1 MINEKN
7 DVNNK
12 NFIKYEPG
20 FIKNNR
26 MKCYRMLND
35 DIVFQEKKLERLLKR
50 NQLYNN
56 TNMNK
61 DPQNQNIS
69 TKEEE
74 KNLINNNT
82 TKRINENNDNEVEN
96 NKEEEF
102 NENINISNINKNKNK
117 LNNLTLKYLYGF
129 NYWKPK
135 KAQKEFNY
143 DKDMLVYHKRDKWIA
158 FPNSD
163 CIIIENY
170 SFEKKQNNGNNENN
184 QKILNEHKNKSY
196 IKTVRLS
203 FYERI
208 LYFYTA
214 DNYIIFYKYDLN
226 NIKFSYISEHLIKYK
241 SSLNEFI
248 IEQNEIYCFILYDN
262 YNLLILDYEMDM
274 ELINIEV
281 NFLKKYQFKNIKFN
295 KFTDHRIEFC
305 IYSKENY
312 STYLF
317 DGKSLQL
324 NETVNTIE
332 FNNNYKEIIC
342 LDYLPA
348 FSDCIL
354 LCLIICF
361 NNRDVFIVNLT
372 FKEVMLKYKVDF
384 NICDVIV
391 SPFYINFISDE
402 KLVYYEI
409 PNLHSIK
416 FQNIKDVKLISYRNK
431 KEIKHDSKIVC
442 YDIDTYTEN
451 IYALI
456 FTEKGTLYIDNYM
469 EKKKKRLNGFLHED
483 QHINQCLI
491 LKNINNNDLD
501 VNKNEYYLI
510 TSHNNGLLKIYEIPS
525 YNVKYEFQIE
535 NDEITFM
542 IQIVNK
548 LYFLVFYK
556 SGFVRCFDLYKGE
569 LTGTVR
575 INDILRNDRFYTTPH
590 ELTTYIK
597 NGVFYPDGQFFIGV
611 ESYENNL
618 QLFTIIN
625 IEPFELGSK
634 QIPFININSLTDIIL
649 NKIEPYITFLV
660 TNNNNEIFIYER
672 KYCAL
677 IDTYNLEND
686 TPVFQKKDYLNNSNL
701 CNDNEGLYVLD
712 ENKINQNIC
721 YYGFNPNKR
730 ERHYLYVFNYKSNC
744 VILRDTKAQ
753 KTLNIIKLNEPV
765 FSLGFFNHSQENFI
779 FINNSE
785 IKIYGINIKEEK
797 IYKCA
802 ENHISMIK
810 DNSEKKGKLILSEV
824 ENIISLINGNCF
836 NIYSLKKE

>member
-7 DVNNK
+7 DVIK
-12 NFIKYEPG
+12 KKFIQYENG

-56 TNMNK
+56 TDINK
-61 DPQNQNIS
+61 DTQKQNIA
-69 TKEEE
+69 TKEE
-74 KNLINNNT
+74 KNIINNNT
-82 TKRINENNDNEVEN
+82 PKSINENNSDIEDNI
-96 NKEEEF
+96 NKEEP
-102 NENINISNINKNKNK
+102 NENISFTNINK
-117 LNNLTLKYLYGF
+117 LNCLNLNYLYGF

-135 KAQKEFNY
+135 GDQMGFNY
-143 DKDMLVYHKRDKWIA
+143 DKNMLVYHKRDKWIG

-163 CIIIENY
+163 CIIIEKY
-170 SFEKKQNNGNNENN
+170 SFQKKQDRKDNNN

-196 IKTVRLS
+196 IKSIRLS
-203 FYERI
+203 FSERI
-208 LYFYTA
+208 LYFYTT
-214 DNYIIFYKYDLN
+214 DNYLIFYKYNLN
-226 NIKFSYISEHLIKYK
+226 TKNFSYISEHLIKYN
-241 SSLNEFI
+241 SSLDEFI
-248 IEQNEIYCFILYDN
+248 VEQNEIYCFILYDN
-262 YNLLILDYEMDM
+262 YNLLVLDYEMDN

-281 NFLKKYQFKNIKFN
+281 NFLQKNQLKNIKFN

-305 IYSKENY
+305 IYSKENF

-324 NETVNTIE
+324 NEVVNTIE

-342 LDYLPA
+342 LDYLPP

-384 NICDVIV
+384 KIYDVIA

-402 KLVYYEI
+402 KLVYYDI
-409 PNLHSIK
+409 PNLNSIK
-416 FQNIKDVKLISYRNK
+416 FQKIKDVKLISNRNK
-431 KEIKHDSKIVC
+431 KEIKHDSKVVC

-469 EKKKKRLNGFLHED
+469 EKKKKRLNSFLHED
-483 QHINQCLI
+483 QYINQCLI
-491 LKNINNNDLD
+491 LKKINNEDLD
-501 VNKNEYYLI
+501 INKNEYYLI
-510 TSHNNGLLKIYEIPS
+510 TSHSNGLLKIYEIPS
-525 YNVKYEFQIE
+525 YEVKYEFQME

-542 IQIVNK
+542 IQIVDK

-556 SGFVRCFDLYKGE
+556 SGFVRCFDLYKGQS
-569 LTGTVR
+569 TGIVK
-575 INDILRNDRFYTTPH
+575 INDIIKKDRFSTTPH
-590 ELTTYIK
+590 EITTYIK
-597 NGVFYPDGQFFIGV
+597 NGIFYPDGKFFIGV

-618 QLFTIIN
+618 QLFTIMN

-634 QIPFININSLTDIIL
+634 QVPFININSLTDIIL
-649 NKIEPYITFLV
+649 NSIEPYITFLV
-660 TNNNNEIFIYER
+660 TNNNNEVFVYER

-677 IDTYNLEND
+677 INTYNLEND
-686 TPVFQKKDYLNNSNL
+686 TPVFQKKDYMDNSNIY
-701 CNDNEGLYVLD
+701 NDNDKELYALD
-712 ENKINQNIC
+712 ENKTNQNVC
-721 YYGFNPNKR
+721 YYGFNTNQR
-730 ERHYLYVFNYKSNC
+730 ERHYLSVYNYKSNC
-744 VILRDTKAQ
+744 FILRDTKAQ
-753 KTLNIIKLNEPV
+753 KTLNVIKLNEPI
-765 FSLGFFNHSQENFI
+765 FSIVFFNHSQEKFI

-797 IYKCA
+797 IYKCS

-810 DNSEKKGKLILSEV
+810 DKNDKKGKLILSED

>member
-7 DVNNK
+7 DVIK
-12 NFIKYEPG
+12 KKFIQYENG

-56 TNMNK
+56 TDINK
-61 DPQNQNIS
+61 DTQKQNIA
-69 TKEEE
+69 TKEE
-74 KNLINNNT
+74 KNIINNNT
-82 TKRINENNDNEVEN
+82 PKSINENNSDIEDNI
-96 NKEEEF
+96 NKEEP
-102 NENINISNINKNKNK
+102 NENISFTNINK
-117 LNNLTLKYLYGF
+117 LNCLNLNYLYGF

-135 KAQKEFNY
+135 GDQIGFNY
-143 DKDMLVYHKRDKWIA
+143 DKNMLVYHKRDKWIG

-163 CIIIENY
+163 CIIIEKY
-170 SFEKKQNNGNNENN
+170 SFQKKQDRKDNNN

-196 IKTVRLS
+196 IKSIRLS
-203 FYERI
+203 FSERI
-208 LYFYTA
+208 LYFYTT
-214 DNYIIFYKYDLN
+214 DNYLIFYKYNLN
-226 NIKFSYISEHLIKYK
+226 TKNFSYISEHLIKYN
-241 SSLNEFI
+241 SSLDEFI
-248 IEQNEIYCFILYDN
+248 VEQNEIYCFILYDN
-262 YNLLILDYEMDM
+262 YNLLVLDYEMDN

-281 NFLKKYQFKNIKFN
+281 NFLQKNQLKNIKFN

-324 NETVNTIE
+324 NEVVNTIE

-342 LDYLPA
+342 LDYLPP

-384 NICDVIV
+384 KIYDVIA

-402 KLVYYEI
+402 KLVYYDI
-409 PNLHSIK
+409 PNLNSIK
-416 FQNIKDVKLISYRNK
+416 FQKIKDVKLISNRNK
-431 KEIKHDSKIVC
+431 KEIKHDSKVVC

-469 EKKKKRLNGFLHED
+469 EKKKKRLNSFLHED
-483 QHINQCLI
+483 QYINQCLI
-491 LKNINNNDLD
+491 LKNINNEDLD
-501 VNKNEYYLI
+501 INKNEYYLI
-510 TSHNNGLLKIYEIPS
+510 TSHSNGLLKIYEIPS
-525 YNVKYEFQIE
+525 YEVKYEFQME

-542 IQIVNK
+542 IQIVDK

-556 SGFVRCFDLYKGE
+556 SGFVRCFDLYKGQS
-569 LTGTVR
+569 TGIVK
-575 INDILRNDRFYTTPH
+575 INDIIKKDRFSTTPH
-590 ELTTYIK
+590 EITTYIK
-597 NGVFYPDGQFFIGV
+597 NGIFYPDGKFFIGV

-634 QIPFININSLTDIIL
+634 QVPFININSLTDIIL

-660 TNNNNEIFIYER
+660 TNNNNEVFVYER

-677 IDTYNLEND
+677 INTYNLEND
-686 TPVFQKKDYLNNSNL
+686 TPVFQKKDYMDNSNIY
-701 CNDNEGLYVLD
+701 NDNDKELYALD
-712 ENKINQNIC
+712 ENKTNQNVC
-721 YYGFNPNKR
+721 YYGFNTNQR
-730 ERHYLYVFNYKSNC
+730 ERHYLYVYNYKSNC
-744 VILRDTKAQ
+744 FILRDTKAQ
-753 KTLNIIKLNEPV
+753 KTLNVIKLNEPI
-765 FSLGFFNHSQENFI
+765 FSIVFFNHSQEKFI

-797 IYKCA
+797 IYKCS

-810 DNSEKKGKLILSEV
+810 DKNDKKGKLILSED